1 MNTDCGIDA
10 MNFSLPPLFLPVEDL
25 AEARGIEIDKLKYDL
40 GPVSTSVCDVDE
52 DVKLGYRN
60 YEIE

>member
-1 MNTDCGIDA
+1 

-40 GPVSTSVCDVDE
+40 GPVSMSVCDVDE